1 MAKRKLP
8 YVGKTRK
15 VTPAK
20 YAEYRKAA
28 GARYKRATGRP
39 PTPAQISYWTRNF
52 KITKPK
58 VSVTDTALRAIAERM
73 AGKYKR
79 KHGKM
84 PSAEQL
90 RYWTRDFQTKGVVTA
105 EGETIISAT
114 EPTEEDKVRFTYVVE
129 RTGRTPAK

>member
-8 YVGKTRK
+8 YVGKQRS

-20 YAEYRKAA
+20 YADYRKAA

-39 PTPAQISYWTRNF
+39 PTPAQIAYWTRNF
-52 KITKPK
+52 KISKPQ
-58 VSVTDTALRAIAERM
+58 VSVTDTALRSIAERM
-73 AGKYKR
+73 AGKYYR

-84 PSAEQL
+84 PSPDQL
-90 RYWTRDFQTKGVVTA
+90 RYWTRSFQTKGVVTA

-114 EPTEEDKVRFTYVVE
+114 EPDEDDQYRFTYLVSRGLE
-129 RTGRTPAK
+129 KYF